1 MSKPKNVTKPL
12 AEALKTTPP
21 KKRIA
26 LTELGNA
33 LLHREEFYRELNL
46 FFLARKE
53 LGKKSLEEIKNH
65 ELPIAN
71 SPEDFA
77 YQVMIANEPKISSRM
92 AEALQNADSQFFL
105 ELSHLIELRKNGG
118 VSYPVDR
125 LLLLLKKPVTERP
138 FKSDFKT
145 WPPSAPEIARWIN
158 SMGIKCVEK
167 TVRKAA
173 ERVSFKLREDGSGRK
188 KKA

>member
-12 AEALKTTPP
+12 AEALKSTPP

-26 LTELGNA
+26 LTVLGNS
-33 LLHREEFYRELNL
+33 LLHREQIYREIIL
-46 FFLARKE
+46 FYWWRKKLGEKALKEIHAHGLAIPN
-53 LGKKSLEEIKNH
+53 SMEEMAH
-65 ELPIAN
+65 G
-71 SPEDFA
+71 
-77 YQVMIANEPKISSRM
+77 QMIAREMEITAWM
-92 AEALQNADSQFFL
+92 VEALHNGDAQFFL
-105 ELSHLIELRKNGG
+105 ELSRLIDLQNNGG

-145 WPPSAPEIARWIN
+145 WPPSAPEIAKWIN
-158 SMGIKCVEK
+158 SMGIECVEK